1 MANVPSTANSDP
13 ILNRLPV
20 NEDGCP
26 VGTACGQCEA
36 CGDRARRQLAA
47 MVIKHHRA
55 QRKGIEGATNRK
67 RAHARLMW
75 AFEALALVPDTADES
90 AKERI
95 RASALRSEMMLAVG
109 QKGMMFD
116 GTQ

>member
-13 ILNRLPV
+13 ILSLLPK
-20 NEDGCP
+20 NEGGCP
-26 VGTACGQCEA
+26 VGTACGQCA
-36 CGDRARRQLAA
+36 VCGDRARRTLAA
-47 MVIKHHRA
+47 MVIKQHRA

-75 AFEALALVPDTADES
+75 AFEALALVPDDTDQGT
-90 AKERI
+90 KERI

-109 QKGMMFD
+109 QEGTMFD
-116 GTQ
+116 AAR